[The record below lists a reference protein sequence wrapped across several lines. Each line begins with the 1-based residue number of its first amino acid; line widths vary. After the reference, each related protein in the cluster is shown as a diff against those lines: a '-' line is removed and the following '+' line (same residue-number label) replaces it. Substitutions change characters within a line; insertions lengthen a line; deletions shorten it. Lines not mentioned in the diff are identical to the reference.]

1 VKKHRSYLVLLIA
14 FLFGS
19 AANAAVNNYVGAYG
33 FLGEWSMMPSQS
45 RYQTSFGVA
54 GGAGFMYELQ
64 AGAKYKPTRFLF
76 DVGVGVWGGMSSYG
90 QGTNLTEPLLNQV
103 DLQGDKFDYIYEIRN
118 RHDQYNDLAVQIPI
132 LIGVQ
137 HKKFYMLAGVKI
149 YSHVLTKSYSTAMIT
164 TYGRYA
170 AFDDFRDMPE
180 YQFFTD
186 FQYPNG
192 GKPVGV
198 KTSLKLDIDA
208 SLEVGGRLGLVTD
221 ASGFDVPKRKIE
233 YRLAG
238 FIDYGLL
245 DIHYKREQ
253 LPIGA
258 LDANGNVVPISSME
272 YNSGATAPV
281 YNTRSM
287 VDHLAMNDI
296 MTTAGFAD
304 KVSNLLVGLK
314 FTILFQLPEPG
325 QCVICRDAYLKS
337 RPRSSGSRGMQYEE

>member
-1 VKKHRSYLVLLIA
+1 M
-14 FLFGS
+14 LFS
-19 AANAAVNNYVGAYG
+19 ISLNAKVNNYIGAYANV
-33 FLGEWSMMPSQS
+33 GEWSFLPSQS
-45 RYQTSFGVA
+45 DYKASFGVA
-54 GGAGFMYELQ
+54 GGAGFLYELQ
-64 AGAKYKPTRFLF
+64 YGSKYSPTQFLF
-76 DVGVGVWGGMSSYG
+76 DVGVGAIAGMTSYSQSISSEAV
-90 QGTNLTEPLLNQV
+90 LENQL
-103 DLQGDKFDYIYEIRN
+103 DLDGEVFDYVYEVSD
-118 RHDQYNDLAVQIPI
+118 RHDEYKDLAVQVP
-132 LIGVQ
+132 LMIGVQ

-170 AFDDFRDMPE
+170 AFDDFRNMPE

-337 RPRSSGSRGMQYEE
+337 SPRSSGGRGMQYEE